1 MSVYQ
6 KICGY
11 RTIMSFTE
19 NVWNATSVA
28 NLRLTKARTS
38 RKIVIEVSLE
48 NEGERNCGS
57 RTGEMYFMYLY

>member
-48 NEGERNCGS
+48 NVGE
-57 RTGEMYFMYLY
+57 TQLWF

>member
-11 RTIMSFTE
+11 RTIVSFTE
-19 NVWNATSVA
+19 NIWDATSVA
-28 NLRLTKARTS
+28 NLRRTEARTS

-48 NEGERNCGS
+48 NV
-57 RTGEMYFMYLY
+57 GEMQLWF